1 MTEMWS
7 NFKQMLGGPAESAA
21 APVQAA
27 APAVAT
33 SSGSTSMLG
42 TAREKR
48 GHLVTGAR
56 RLKKSRKSKK
66 KTRRTRRNRR

>member
-1 MTEMWS
+1 MWS
-7 NFKQMLGGPAESAA
+7 NFKQMLGGPAQSAA

-33 SSGSTSMLG
+33 SSGSSSMLG
-42 TAREKR
+42 TAREKP

-66 KTRRTRRNRR
+66 KTRRTRRSRR

>member
-1 MTEMWS
+1 MSDMWN
-7 NFKQMLGGPAESAA
+7 NFKQMLGGPAQAA
-21 APVQAA
+21 VAPVQEV

-33 SSGSTSMLG
+33 SSGSTSMFG

-66 KTRRTRRNRR
+66 KTRRHRMRR

>member
-1 MTEMWS
+1 MSEMWS

-42 TAREKR
+42 TAREKP

-66 KTRRTRRNRR
+66 KTRRTRRTRH

>member
-1 MTEMWS
+1 MSEMWS

-42 TAREKR
+42 TAREKK

>member
-1 MTEMWS
+1 MWS

-42 TAREKR
+42 TAREKK

>member
-1 MTEMWS
+1 MSEMWN
-7 NFKQMLGGPAESAA
+7 NFKQMLGGPAQSMA
-21 APVQAA
+21 APVQEAV
-27 APAVAT
+27 PAVAT
-33 SSGSTSMLG
+33 SSGSTSMFG

-66 KTRRTRRNRR
+66 KTRRNRR

>member
-1 MTEMWS
+1 MWS
-7 NFKQMLGGPAESAA
+7 NFKQMLGGPAEQAA
-21 APVQAA
+21 APVQQA
-27 APAVAT
+27 APGVAT

-56 RLKKSRKSKK
+56 RLKKSRKSKSKSK
-66 KTRRTRRNRR
+66 KTRRHRMRR

>member
-1 MTEMWS
+1 
-7 NFKQMLGGPAESAA
+7 MLGGPAESAA

>member
-1 MTEMWS
+1 MSEMWS

>member
-1 MTEMWS
+1 MSEMWS
-7 NFKQMLGGPAESAA
+7 NFKQMLGGPAQSAA